1 MFATLLAASA
11 VVGGLTSPD
20 TAVRLGR
27 GATVEINAPT
37 CGVTLRVGTEDRLT
51 VTGGS
56 IESGGNSA
64 EVNCDMRS
72 PGRNRE
78 VGPSGMVTITVPPA
92 SRVEINC
99 TSGGVTVNGATDR
112 LDVTTMNG
120 SIRLLNGGGRTSL
133 ETVAGMVNVA
143 DYTGASLSVD
153 AVAGVVSLENIEVT
167 GRLDAESINGGVR
180 MRGIRAASVSA
191 SSINST
197 VDFAG
202 ALEPD
207 GTYSFE
213 SHNGGITLTLPS
225 TTSARL
231 RVSTL
236 MGDFETELKGTIS
249 SGSRQAPMAPPATP
263 RPGKGRTAS
272 PAAPVPGFM
281 EESDFTI
288 IYGKGEARVSVDS
301 FNGPIRVKVAK

>member
-1 MFATLLAASA
+1 MFTTLLFATTAVAGLSA
-11 VVGGLTSPD
+11 PD

-37 CGVTLRVGTEDRLT
+37 CGVTVRVGTADRLN

-64 EVNCDMRS
+64 EVNCDILS
-72 PGRNRE
+72 PGRSRDG
-78 VGPSGMVTITVPPA
+78 GPSGMLTITVPPA

-99 TSGGVTVNGATDR
+99 ISGGVTVNGATDR

-120 SIRLLNGGGRTSL
+120 AIRLVNGGGRTSL
-133 ETVAGMVNVA
+133 ETVAGTVNVA
-143 DYTGASLSVD
+143 DYKGASLSIN
-153 AVAGVVSLENIEVT
+153 AVAGMVALENVEVT
-167 GRLDAESINGGVR
+167 GKLDAESINGGVR
-180 MRGIRAASVSA
+180 MRGVRAASVSA
-191 SSINST
+191 SSVNSA

-202 ALEPD
+202 VLDPD
-207 GTYSFE
+207 GNYAFE
-213 SHNGGITLTLPS
+213 SHNGGITLTLPT

-231 RVSTL
+231 RVSTM

-249 SGSRQAPMAPPATP
+249 SGSRQAPMAPPAAP
-263 RPGKGRTAS
+263 RPGKGRTTP
-272 PAAPVPGFM
+272 PAPPVPGFM

-288 IYGKGEARVSVDS
+288 TYGKGEARVSAES
-301 FNGPIRVKVAK
+301 FNGPIRIKAAK